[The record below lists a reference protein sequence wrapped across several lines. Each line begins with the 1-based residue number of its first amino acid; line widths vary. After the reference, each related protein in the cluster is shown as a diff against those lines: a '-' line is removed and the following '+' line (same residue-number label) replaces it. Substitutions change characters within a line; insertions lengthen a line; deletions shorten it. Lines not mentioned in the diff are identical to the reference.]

1 MNKLFCT
8 PILIASLLAAL
19 AGCPAAAQTEPP
31 QDDQAG
37 SRDEMIKR
45 TVDELFETSEA
56 ISESPGGDEAVVFD
70 GPGDE
75 PRWLQGLT
83 VTKSQNPMLTR
94 ECREQAMRTSLS
106 DLREQHGYESDSAAM
121 HDAVQ
126 HMFEHR
132 DFIRD
137 NEVSHVEYLRS
148 IAKCEKYCAPLIA
161 SMMQCHKLSVARHPH
176 GVVMFDLGESTL
188 KSQYRDGVIQEIADK
203 YQQGEGTN
211 ILLIG
216 RASRIGDLRYNRRL
230 SAQRALAVR
239 DALIETG
246 VPMDAIRP
254 LWFGWEP
261 PQLDAATA
269 EEYGIASMFQQMGRQ
284 QLNQSVVMVIFE

>member
-1 MNKLFCT
+1 MNDTVCSRI
-8 PILIASLLAAL
+8 ILASLLLAL
-19 AGCPAAAQTEPP
+19 AAMPVRAQTDPP
-31 QDDQAG
+31 EGDETD
-37 SRDEMIKR
+37 STDEMVKR

-56 ISESPGGDEAVVFD
+56 ISQSPGGDEPVVFD

-94 ECREQAMRTSLS
+94 QCREQAMRTTLS
-106 DLREQHGYESDSAAM
+106 DLREKHDYESDSEAM
-121 HDAVQ
+121 NDAVQ

-132 DFIRD
+132 DFITD

-176 GVVMFDLGESTL
+176 GVVMFDLGESTI
-188 KSQYRDGVIQEIADK
+188 KPQYRDGVIREIADQHK
-203 YQQGEGTN
+203 QGEGTN

-216 RASRIGDLRYNRRL
+216 RASHIGDLRYNRRL

-239 DALIETG
+239 DALIDTG
-246 VPMDAIRP
+246 VPMADIRP

-261 PQLDAATA
+261 PQIDAATA
-269 EEYGIASMFQQMGRQ
+269 EEYGIASIYQQVGREK
-284 QLNQSVVMVIFE
+284 LNQSVVMVIFE

>member
-1 MNKLFCT
+1 MNTPFC
-8 PILIASLLAAL
+8 PRIIIVALLLAL
-19 AGCPAAAQTEPP
+19 AGPPVAAQTDPAQGDPNSE
-31 QDDQAG
+31 
-37 SRDEMIKR
+37 RDEIIQR
-45 TVDELFETSEA
+45 TVDELFETSES
-56 ISESPGGDEAVVFD
+56 ISENPGGDEPVVFD

-83 VTKSQNPMLTR
+83 VTKSRNPMLTR
-94 ECREQAMRTSLS
+94 ECRKQAMRTSLS
-106 DLREQHGYESDSAAM
+106 ALREQHGYASDSAAM
-121 HDAVQ
+121 NDAVQ

-148 IAKCEKYCAPLIA
+148 IAQCEKYCAPLIA

-176 GVVMFDLGESTL
+176 GVVMFELGESTV
-188 KSQYRDGVIQEIADK
+188 KPQYRDGVIQEVAAK
-203 YQQGEGTN
+203 YNSGEGTN

-216 RASRIGDLRYNRRL
+216 RASHIGDLRYNRRL

-239 DALIETG
+239 DALIEAG

-261 PQLDAATA
+261 PQIDAATA
-269 EEYGIASMFQQMGRQ
+269 EEYGIAAMFEEMGRQ
-284 QLNQSVVMVIFE
+284 KLNQSVVMVIFE